1 MRVFLSWS
9 GELSHRVAQA
19 LNDFLPSMIQSVTT
33 WISSADIESGTRWSD
48 VLFRELEDDSF
59 GIACVTKQNPSSP
72 WINFESGAIAK
83 QVTKARVV
91 PLLFD
96 MQSSDLPANHPFTQF
111 NYIIYREGRNNQE
124 TMFKL
129 LRDINLANDIRL
141 TDVQLTNSFEA
152 FWPRLDERLS
162 NLAREAPS
170 ILGQAVQERPLDTA
184 AVLNELLQ
192 LNRDQSRILAGFG
205 QYRTEEQVFVTWL
218 ADVLRSPD
226 LKPEEQL
233 ALIRRQMVRID
244 PTLLKAS
251 GRNSP
256 PPTNYRTIQTDQ
268 LVLQRDFVHAL
279 SWSCNRRRRRRRW
292 ERAAA

>member
-19 LNDFLPSMIQSVTT
+19 LDDFLPSVIQSVTT
-33 WISSADIESGTRWSD
+33 WISSADIESGSRWSD
-48 VLFRELEDDSF
+48 VLFRELEADSF

-96 MQSSDLPANHPFTQF
+96 MQSADLPANHPFTQF
-111 NYIIYREGRNNQE
+111 NYIIYGQGRNNRE
-124 TMFKL
+124 AILKL
-129 LRDINLANDIRL
+129 VRDINATNTTQL
-141 TDVQLTNSFEA
+141 TDVQLSNAFEA
-152 FWPRLDERLS
+152 FWPRLDAKLAE
-162 NLAREAPS
+162 LAREAPQL
-170 ILGQAVQERPLDTA
+170 LGQTVQERPFDTA

-205 QYRTEEQVFVTWL
+205 QYRSEEQVFVTWL
-218 ADVLRSPD
+218 ADVLRSID
-226 LKPEEQL
+226 LKPGDQL
-233 ALIRRQMVRID
+233 SLIRSQLTRID

-256 PPTNYRTIQTDQ
+256 PPKNYRTIQTDQ
-268 LVLQRDFVHAL
+268 LGATPVFDRD
-279 SWSCNRRRRRRRW
+279 
-292 ERAAA
+292 EPPK